1 MTKKDKRVSVSKPDA
16 GELVPYDEPSYHLS
30 SDGRHGLA
38 RRFIAEDKEF
48 SIDALDAEIIRTEE
62 RLLRL
67 RGQREAFSKSSGQ

>member
-1 MTKKDKRVSVSKPDA
+1 MGAPAQVINNTVHYVEGDA
-16 GELVPYDEPSYHLS
+16 SAPGNSN
-30 SDGRHGLA
+30 
-38 RRFIAEDKEF
+38 EDKEF